1 MQYQERNLH
10 NLILVNNQNNS
21 TKAKLKNTKYINNM
35 KKMRGCQRVS
45 LKNFP

>member
-21 TKAKLKNTKYINNM
+21 IKTKLKNTK
-35 KKMRGCQRVS
+35 
-45 LKNFP
+45 